1 MADAQIPV
9 YVMTSQPPVPHHQQP
24 QLIVRVVSTSTLG
37 ELHDTL
43 PLLVPPPPSFKPSIL
58 LGTSFHPPGPQLRH
72 NPRHTNSPTRDP
84 TTMQAGA
91 TSPAAVSPNAVMLT
105 KNPLPLSAYQE
116 GQVRDIY
123 YARVRGICGEE
134 IKRISSFFTPPP
146 LGDSKCHCIIEG

>member
-1 MADAQIPV
+1 MAEAQIPV

-24 QLIVRVVSTSTLG
+24 QLIVREVSTSTSG
-37 ELHDTL
+37 ELLNTL
-43 PLLVPPPPSFKPSIL
+43 PLLVPPSPSFKPSIL
-58 LGTSFHPPGPQLRH
+58 LGTSFHPPGPQL
-72 NPRHTNSPTRDP
+72 RHTNSPTRDP

-123 YARVRGICGEE
+123 YAKVRGICGEE
-134 IKRISSFFTPPP
+134 IKRISSFHTPPPP